1 MERLLDEK
9 LAGLKNMLSEMSELA
24 ETMISE
30 SVRALMEHDTGLL
43 ANIEH
48 QEERLDRLQVEVD
61 ENCCRLLALYQP
73 TAFDLRLLLGAS
85 RISTE
90 VERLGDKA
98 VNISQI
104 AFALSEKQ
112 PIAPSEKFPQ
122 MARMASEMVHESIH
136 AFLTLDVARAR
147 LIIQRDD
154 ALDDLKNQVTQELVD
169 LMKRD
174 SSVIDCAIQFLVV
187 ARNLERIGDHAT
199 NIAEDAIFVAEG
211 RDVRHG
217 SEPSP
222 YRPSASN
229 LDATT
234 EQAT

>member
-9 LAGLKNMLSEMSELA
+9 LAGLKHMLLEMSELA

-30 SVRALMEHDTGLL
+30 SVRALMENDTKLL
-43 ANIEH
+43 ANIQQ

-61 ENCCRLLALYQP
+61 ETCCRLLALYQP

-98 VNISQI
+98 VNISQV
-104 AFALSEKQ
+104 AVSLSEKQ
-112 PIAPSEKFPQ
+112 PIAPSEKFPH

-147 LIIQRDD
+147 LIIERDD
-154 ALDDLKNQVTQELVD
+154 ALDDLKNQVTQDLVD

-174 SSVIDCAIQFLVV
+174 GSVIDCAIQFLVV

-222 YRPSASN
+222 DRPGFSGQDPSK
-229 LDATT
+229 
-234 EQAT
+234 EQSS